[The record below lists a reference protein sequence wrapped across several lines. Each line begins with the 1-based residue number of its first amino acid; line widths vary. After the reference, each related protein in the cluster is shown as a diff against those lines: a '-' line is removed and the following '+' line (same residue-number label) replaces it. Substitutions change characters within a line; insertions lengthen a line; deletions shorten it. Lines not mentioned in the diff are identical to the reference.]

1 MKSTF
6 FRYIASAALLASMLL
21 GITSCSGP
29 KVIPDK
35 DLVNIFHDAYIANAY
50 ISENVKN
57 SDSLYI
63 YEPIFERYGYTMEDL
78 QHTIMTFTE
87 RKSAMLS
94 DLMYEVNNRISAE
107 AREEA
112 RKMVVLDTIDN
123 IAKRTYTR
131 TMYSDTLIR
140 VKKLKDTTK
149 LRITLEDIVPGEYT
163 VSFNYLID
171 TLDENR
177 NSRVEAYLVNRDT
190 QQVLRHTMM
199 LSRYREAK
207 YSRKFTTDTSH
218 SKLYINMYYHPT
230 NEESKMP
237 DITIRDFKIV
247 RVLPTEQSVDSL
259 YFHQLGLRMLNHN
272 LMMSFAADT
281 LEKEVIEPQQDTTA
295 QRTDIEPRNEEKD
308 SLALRTN

>member
-207 YSRKFTTDTSH
+207 YSRKFTADTSH

-259 YFHQLGLRMLNHN
+259 YFHQLGLRMLNHD

-281 LEKEVIEPQQDTTA
+281 LEKEVIEPQDTTA
-295 QRTDIEPRNEEKD
+295 QTTDIEPRNEEKD

>member
-207 YSRKFTTDTSH
+207 YSRKFTADTSH

-259 YFHQLGLRMLNHN
+259 YFHQLGLRMLNHD

-281 LEKEVIEPQQDTTA
+281 LEKEVIEPQDTTA
-295 QRTDIEPRNEEKD
+295 QRTDIEPRKEQI
-308 SLALRTN
+308 